1 MTSFLRTYITFCE
14 LGLQMVLHFEILTI
28 SAQISGVSFKCQ
40 KKKKK
45 KKEEEE
51 EEEEN
56 KLVQHLLS
64 KEFF

>member
-1 MTSFLRTYITFCE
+1 
-14 LGLQMVLHFEILTI
+14 MVLHFEILTI
-28 SAQISGVSFKCQ
+28 SAQISGVSLKCP

-45 KKEEEE
+45 RKKEEEE
-51 EEEEN
+51 EEQEEN